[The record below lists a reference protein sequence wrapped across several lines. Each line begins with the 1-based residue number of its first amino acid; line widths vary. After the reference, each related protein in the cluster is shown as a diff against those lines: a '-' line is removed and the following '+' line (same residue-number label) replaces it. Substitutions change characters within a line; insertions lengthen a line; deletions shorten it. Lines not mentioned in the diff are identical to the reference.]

1 LTLFRDIMNTKVDY
15 FDKNVNISYKKIEIC
30 RLCGEKSLDYI
41 SIFEDKDNYIPEKIS
56 RCLPI
61 IVS

>member
-1 LTLFRDIMNTKVDY
+1 METKVKS
-15 FDKNVNISYKKIEIC
+15 FNKIEDEKIHTYKIC
-30 RLCGEKSLDYI
+30 RLCGEKSVRYI
-41 SIFEDKDNYIPEKIS
+41 SIFEENNYSIPEKIS

>member
-1 LTLFRDIMNTKVDY
+1 MNMLYNCNLNIENT
-15 FDKNVNISYKKIEIC
+15 VNSEIISYKKIEIC

>member
-1 LTLFRDIMNTKVDY
+1 MNTKVDC
-15 FDKNVNISYKKIEIC
+15 FDKNVDASYKKIEIC
-30 RLCGEKSLDYI
+30 RLCGEKSLDYV